1 MLIVT
6 PPPCDNFFL
15 SPSLRRTGMYITK
28 QSKSIRRAFK
38 LRSARLMALIIS
50 SFALATS
57 PDTQAL
63 VLKDTVFAKAG
74 AEYNVDPALL
84 YSIALVESA
93 IDAPQK
99 GFLKPSPWTLRTNK
113 PFYAKSKQEAEAL
126 LERLMM
132 TNKSIDVGMMQINL
146 KWHGHRVKS
155 AKDLLDPLTNVRV
168 GAQIISEQI
177 KRYPNDAA
185 LAVGNYHSSRPDR
198 ARWYARHVLR
208 VYTNLKS
215 QKH

>member
-1 MLIVT
+1 
-6 PPPCDNFFL
+6 
-15 SPSLRRTGMYITK
+15 MYITNK
-28 QSKSIRRAFK
+28 FYSLGVRTAFK
-38 LRSARLMALIIS
+38 LKSARLLTLIFGSI
-50 SFALATS
+50 ALATS
-57 PDTQAL
+57 NETSAFS
-63 VLKDTVFAKAG
+63 LKDSVFEKAG
-74 AEYNVDPALL
+74 MEYNVDPVLL

-93 IDAPQK
+93 IDAPEK

-113 PFYAKSKQEAEAL
+113 PYYAKSKQEAEAL
-126 LERLMM
+126 LDRLIQ

-155 AKDLLDPLTNVRV
+155 PKELLDPLTNVRT

-177 KRYPNDAA
+177 KRYPKDAA

-215 QKH
+215 QQK

>member
-1 MLIVT
+1 
-6 PPPCDNFFL
+6 
-15 SPSLRRTGMYITK
+15 MYITNK
-28 QSKSIRRAFK
+28 FHSLGVRTAFK
-38 LRSARLMALIIS
+38 LKSARLFTLIVGSI
-50 SFALATS
+50 ALATS
-57 PDTQAL
+57 NETSAFS
-63 VLKDTVFAKAG
+63 LKDSVFEKAG
-74 AEYNVDPALL
+74 MEYNVDPVLL

-93 IDAPQK
+93 IDAPEK

-113 PFYAKSKQEAEAL
+113 PYYAKSKQEAEAL
-126 LERLMM
+126 LDRLIQ

-155 AKDLLDPLTNVRV
+155 PKELLDPLTNVRT

-177 KRYPNDAA
+177 KRYPKDAA
-185 LAVGNYHSSRPDR
+185 LAVGNYHSSRPER

-215 QKH
+215 QHK

>member
-1 MLIVT
+1 
-6 PPPCDNFFL
+6 
-15 SPSLRRTGMYITK
+15 MYITNK
-28 QSKSIRRAFK
+28 IALTGVGRAFK
-38 LRSARLMALIIS
+38 LKSARLLTLIFGSI
-50 SFALATS
+50 
-57 PDTQAL
+57 AL
-63 VLKDTVFAKAG
+63 VTSTEISAFSLKNSVFEKAG
-74 AEYNVDPALL
+74 MEYNVDPILL

-93 IDAPQK
+93 IDAPEK

-113 PFYAKSKQEAEAL
+113 PYYAKTQKEAEIQ
-126 LERLMM
+126 LERLMKKH
-132 TNKSIDVGMMQINL
+132 KSVDVGMMQINL

-155 AKDLLDPLTNVRV
+155 PKDLLDPMTNVRV

-185 LAVGNYHSSRPDR
+185 LAVGNYHSSRPER

-215 QKH
+215 QHK

>member
-1 MLIVT
+1 
-6 PPPCDNFFL
+6 
-15 SPSLRRTGMYITK
+15 MYITNK
-28 QSKSIRRAFK
+28 FHSLGVRTAFK
-38 LRSARLMALIIS
+38 LKSARLLTLIVGSI
-50 SFALATS
+50 ALATS
-57 PDTQAL
+57 NETSAFS
-63 VLKDTVFAKAG
+63 LKDSVFEKAG
-74 AEYNVDPALL
+74 MEYNVDPVLL

-93 IDAPQK
+93 IDAPEK

-113 PFYAKSKQEAEAL
+113 PYYAKSKQEAEAL
-126 LERLMM
+126 LDRLIQ

-155 AKDLLDPLTNVRV
+155 PKELLDPLTNVRT

-177 KRYPNDAA
+177 KRYPKDAA

-215 QKH
+215 QHK

>member
-1 MLIVT
+1 
-6 PPPCDNFFL
+6 
-15 SPSLRRTGMYITK
+15 MYITNK
-28 QSKSIRRAFK
+28 FHSLGVRTAFK
-38 LRSARLMALIIS
+38 LKSARLLTLIVGSI
-50 SFALATS
+50 ALATS
-57 PDTQAL
+57 NETSAFS
-63 VLKDTVFAKAG
+63 LKDSVFEKAG
-74 AEYNVDPALL
+74 MEYNVDPILL

-93 IDAPQK
+93 IDAPEK

-113 PFYAKSKQEAEAL
+113 PYYAKSKQEAEAL
-126 LERLMM
+126 LDHLIQ

-155 AKDLLDPLTNVRV
+155 PKELLDPLTNVRT

-177 KRYPNDAA
+177 KRYPKDAA

-215 QKH
+215 QHK

>member
-1 MLIVT
+1 
-6 PPPCDNFFL
+6 
-15 SPSLRRTGMYITK
+15 MYITNK
-28 QSKSIRRAFK
+28 FHSLSVRTAFK
-38 LRSARLMALIIS
+38 LKSARLLTLIVGSI
-50 SFALATS
+50 ALATS
-57 PDTQAL
+57 NETSAFS
-63 VLKDTVFAKAG
+63 LKDSVFEKAG
-74 AEYNVDPALL
+74 MEYNVDPVLL

-93 IDAPQK
+93 IDAPEK

-113 PFYAKSKQEAEAL
+113 PYYAKSKQEAEAL
-126 LERLMM
+126 LDRLIQ

-155 AKDLLDPLTNVRV
+155 PKELLDPLTNVRT

-177 KRYPNDAA
+177 KRYPKDAA

-198 ARWYARHVLR
+198 ARWYSRHVLR

-215 QKH
+215 QHK

>member
-1 MLIVT
+1 M
-6 PPPCDNFFL
+6 
-15 SPSLRRTGMYITK
+15 K
-28 QSKSIRRAFK
+28 
-38 LRSARLMALIIS
+38 SARLLTLIFGSI
-50 SFALATS
+50 ALATS
-57 PDTQAL
+57 NETSAFS
-63 VLKDTVFAKAG
+63 LKDSVFEKAG
-74 AEYNVDPALL
+74 MEYNVDPVLL

-93 IDAPQK
+93 IDAPEK

-113 PFYAKSKQEAEAL
+113 PYYAKSKQEAEAL
-126 LERLMM
+126 LDRLIQ

-155 AKDLLDPLTNVRV
+155 PKELLDPLTNVRT

-177 KRYPNDAA
+177 KRYPKDAA

-215 QKH
+215 QQK